1 MAENPCII
9 CEKYMK
15 GIRCEEADICPVGKM
30 KKELARL
37 KRQNRKDG
45 KWELEWED
53 TDRLERGRQGVW

>member
-1 MAENPCII
+1 MADNPCII

-15 GIRCEEADICPVGKM
+15 GIRCEEADICPVGLM

-37 KRQNRKDG
+37 KRERRNDG

-53 TDRLERGRQGVW
+53 LDSLERSRQGTF